1 MSNKKKNKK
10 PSALLSASSV
20 LQGLLGNVQSP
31 LSEPFTR
38 WKLWRYWE
46 EIVGEGLAKMSVPV
60 EFHRGRLVIWAK
72 SSAQLQDLHFMAE
85 AIKLE
90 VNRFLGRPAVH
101 SIRFTLDEKRVP
113 PPDGVV
119 RKLDLP

>member
-1 MSNKKKNKK
+1 MAKKDPKK
-10 PSALLSASSV
+10 PSVLLSASSV

-46 EIVGEGLAKMSVPV
+46 EIVGESLAQMSVPV

-85 AIKLE
+85 TIKLA
-90 VNRFLGRPAVH
+90 VNKFLARPAVH

-113 PPDGVV
+113 PADALP
-119 RKLDLP
+119 RELDLK